1 MSDYYLLRL
10 NLPAELSADMRTLYS
25 DLVRAHNKSIDESVY
40 FDAGFDLFCP
50 MEINV
55 AGGSMT
61 KIDMGVRGAMTFIKK
76 GRSLSNPKGSAL
88 SNPKGSAL
96 SNPKGSALSNP
107 KGSALSNPLEAE
119 IETQLETQLETP
131 LETPLETQLETP
143 LETPLETQLETQ
155 LARPTASGIAAV
167 GYFLYPRSSTG
178 TKTPLRLANSIGI
191 IDAGYRGNYIA
202 AFDNIRTESFKVE
215 RLQRLVQI
223 CPPNLTYPLR
233 VELVEDLEQ
242 TIRGTGGFGSTGK

>member
-1 MSDYYLLRL
+1 MMSDYYLLRL
-10 NLPAELSADMRTLYS
+10 NLLAELSADMRTLYS

-96 SNPKGSALSNP
+96 SNP
-107 KGSALSNPLEAE
+107 LETE
-119 IETQLETQLETP
+119 IETQFETP
-131 LETPLETQLETP
+131 LETP
-143 LETPLETQLETQ
+143 
-155 LARPTASGIAAV
+155 LARPTASGIAV

>member
-96 SNPKGSALSNP
+96 SNP
-107 KGSALSNPLEAE
+107 LETEIETE
-119 IETQLETQLETP
+119 IETQFETP
-131 LETPLETQLETP
+131 
-143 LETPLETQLETQ
+143 LETQ
-155 LARPTASGIAAV
+155 LARPTASGIAV

>member
-1 MSDYYLLRL
+1 MMSDYYLLRL

-76 GRSLSNPKGSAL
+76 GGS
-88 SNPKGSAL
+88 
-96 SNPKGSALSNP
+96 LSNP
-107 KGSALSNPLEAE
+107 KGSALSNPLETE
-119 IETQLETQLETP
+119 IETQFETP
-131 LETPLETQLETP
+131 
-143 LETPLETQLETQ
+143 LETQ
-155 LARPTASGIAAV
+155 LARPTASGIAV

-178 TKTPLRLANSIGI
+178 TKTPLRLSNSIGI

-233 VELVEDLEQ
+233 LELVEDLEQ

>member
-1 MSDYYLLRL
+1 MMSDYYLLRL

-76 GRSLSNPKGSAL
+76 GGS
-88 SNPKGSAL
+88 
-96 SNPKGSALSNP
+96 LSNP
-107 KGSALSNPLEAE
+107 KGSALSNPLETE
-119 IETQLETQLETP
+119 IETQFETP
-131 LETPLETQLETP
+131 
-143 LETPLETQLETQ
+143 LETQ
-155 LARPTASGIAAV
+155 LARPTASGIAV

-178 TKTPLRLANSIGI
+178 TKTPLRLSNSIGI

>member
-1 MSDYYLLRL
+1 MMSDYYLLRL
-10 NLPAELSADMRTLYS
+10 NLPAELSADRRTLYS

-76 GRSLSNPKGSAL
+76 GGS
-88 SNPKGSAL
+88 
-96 SNPKGSALSNP
+96 LSNP
-107 KGSALSNPLEAE
+107 KGSALSNPLETE
-119 IETQLETQLETP
+119 IETQFETP
-131 LETPLETQLETP
+131 
-143 LETPLETQLETQ
+143 LETQ
-155 LARPTASGIAAV
+155 LARPTASGIAV

-178 TKTPLRLANSIGI
+178 TKTPLRLSNSIGI

-202 AFDNIRTESFKVE
+202 AFDNIRMESFKVE

-233 VELVEDLEQ
+233 LELVEDLEQ